1 MKKTYAAAAL
11 LFLLLAG
18 ALINLWY
25 LDGFIAGLVGQV
37 DVSRTCAEDGDYAA
51 AEHELRRAIGT
62 WNGADG
68 YTHVF
73 IRHSEIDS
81 TTDAFYELLSDIVAG
96 DGDSAVGSFEKL
108 TAHLTSIAT
117 MEHVTFG
124 SIF

>member
-1 MKKTYAAAAL
+1 MKKTYFAIAL
-11 LFLLLAG
+11 LLLLLA
-18 ALINLWY
+18 ATLVNVWY
-25 LDGFIAGLVGQV
+25 LDGFISDLVGYV
-37 DVSRTCAEDGDYAA
+37 DTSRTYVEAEDYDG
-51 AEHELRRAIGT
+51 AERKLRQAIDE

-68 YTHVF
+68 YTHVL

-81 TTDAFYELLSDIVAG
+81 TTDAFYELLSDIVSG

-117 MEHVTFG
+117 MEYVTFG